1 MDLFKDRENSNIID
15 ELRNYIE
22 GDMSYLSERTEY
34 ARGYKGGIRVVR
46 DIIDG
51 IIKNNTEVR
60 IEENE
65 FIYKGIRIDK
75 MSWESASCP
84 MYCGNISDD
93 DMRKIVKE
101 LYWTLVDT
109 YDREVIAKYVNN
121 ENERYERFDEIDDFR
136 WVEEENLFLD
146 YGGKY
151 YEDMTDEEYAEVCGL
166 NNNTNK

>member
-1 MDLFKDRENSNIID
+1 
-15 ELRNYIE
+15 
-22 GDMSYLSERTEY
+22 
-34 ARGYKGGIRVVR
+34 
-46 DIIDG
+46 
-51 IIKNNTEVR
+51 
-60 IEENE
+60 
-65 FIYKGIRIDK
+65 

-136 WVEEENLFLD
+136 WVEEENLFLE

-166 NNNTNK
+166 NI